1 LLDTQLT
8 QRVCTL
14 MARIEGEEHND
25 AGRVREWLARA
36 VNAPRDP
43 AWTADG
49 IVSDRW
55 AAISPVTGALD
66 AFQWKVPVESVDK
79 GDQELL
85 AAKLEEFV
93 ALGARPETAIEA
105 KPVSTAIEASDTAA
119 APPKEKDSAT
129 DGGPPSQPTK
139 VSPRTESDTPVTRP
153 VETAKPNPAQT
164 RANSERATSTSPG
177 PHAAAFVKAD
187 TRPTKRASRAAT
199 ETPRMFVSPR
209 APDDPGPEDSEALG
223 YQTAAAK
230 RPL

>member
-1 LLDTQLT
+1 
-8 QRVCTL
+8 

-79 GDQELL
+79 ADQELL

-105 KPVSTAIEASDTAA
+105 KPVSTLVDELDTAIA
-119 APPKEKDSAT
+119 VPAKEREAPT
-129 DGGPPSQPTK
+129 DGGTSGQTAKTPA
-139 VSPRTESDTPVTRP
+139 RAENDAPVTTS
-153 VETAKPNPAQT
+153 VEVAKPNPVQA
-164 RANSERATSTSPG
+164 RANSENSASTSPP
-177 PHAAAFVKAD
+177 PHAAAFAKTDTPPVKR
-187 TRPTKRASRAAT
+187 TPSRTMT
-199 ETPRMFVSPR
+199 EAPRIFVPPR
-209 APDDPGPEDSEALG
+209 APDDPGPDDNEALG

>member
-1 LLDTQLT
+1 
-8 QRVCTL
+8 

-55 AAISPVTGALD
+55 AAISPVTGVLD
-66 AFQWKVPVESVDK
+66 AFQWKVPVESADK
-79 GDQELL
+79 ADQELL

-105 KPVSTAIEASDTAA
+105 KPVTTATDASDAA
-119 APPKEKDSAT
+119 AASAKEKDSAT
-129 DGGPPSQPTK
+129 AGGPSNQPENA
-139 VSPRTESDTPVTRP
+139 PARTEGDAPATKPI
-153 VETAKPNPAQT
+153 ETAKANPAQT
-164 RANSERATSTSPG
+164 HANSERLASISPG
-177 PHAAAFVKAD
+177 PHAAAFAKAD
-187 TRPTKRASRAAT
+187 TRPTKRASRTMT
-199 ETPRMFVSPR
+199 ETPRMFVPPR
-209 APDDPGPEDSEALG
+209 APDDPGPDDNEVLA